1 MKCEACGVEFP
12 DRINPNGAVPY
23 RICILCKFILDAG
36 MPYKYLKANES
47 CYENNLRKLFQANNS
62 LFINGGV
69 GTGKTWLMS
78 ALMRENIISSA
89 HHHKS
94 DQFENKGEDVVM
106 YRNNS
111 LFVSFPEI
119 AMKIRASMNSKS
131 SETESTIIEKYGKI
145 KNLFLDD
152 IGAEKSSEYMQSIL
166 FMLIEMRNTGRDQRT
181 VITSNLNLN
190 MIASQHGER
199 VASRIAEMCD
209 VVKLSGSDRRLL

>member
-1 MKCEACGVEFP
+1 MKCEACGKEFP
-12 DRINPNGAVPY
+12 DWIRSAGMVKAK
-23 RICILCKFILDAG
+23 ICILCSFILDNG
-36 MPYKYLKANES
+36 MPYMYLRSDES
-47 CYENNLRKLFQANNS
+47 DYDNDLQKWFQTNNS
-62 LFINGGV
+62 LFIHGGV

-78 ALMRENIISSA
+78 ALMRKSIIENA
-89 HHHKS
+89 YHYDGKVLYKN
-94 DQFENKGEDVVM
+94 D
-106 YRNNS
+106 S

-119 AMKIRASMNSKS
+119 AMKIRASMNSKT
-131 SETESTIIEKYGKI
+131 SETEDTIVNKYGKI

-190 MIASQHGER
+190 MLAQQHGER

-209 VVKLSGSDRRLL
+209 VVKLSGSDRRLRT